1 MIRKKGKDIYVNPEA
16 TKEQQKIDEVTRK
29 VAIAVAFVG
38 VFYFFIKLLFL

>member
-1 MIRKKGKDIYVNPEA
+1 MIRKKEKDIYIDPES
-16 TKEQQKIDEVTRK
+16 TREQQKTDEITRK